1 MPNRLK
7 KLNAFHLK
15 VIAIIAMTICHIP
28 YGIPSLQ
35 TNRFLFLLM
44 SFLGGIT
51 LPIMAYLLVE
61 GFRFTRS
68 RTKYALRIAAFWLL
82 SIFPYWKLFVGGPFR
97 TIYLA
102 NNIMYTLLMGLLL
115 LIAYEKT
122 RNVLLRVLLVLLFT
136 ALTRYS
142 DWYLLGVL
150 LIFSMYRFRTS
161 PTRIV
166 LPILLVTVLP
176 SALSILYI
184 LDEHI
189 TDIHTLAG
197 TATTMG
203 TILAIPIL
211 LSYNGE
217 RGRNTPTIKWG
228 FYAYYPLHILVLLG
242 IRFLLTGR

>member
-1 MPNRLK
+1 MPNRMK

-35 TNRFLFLLM
+35 KNHTLFLLM
-44 SFLGGIT
+44 SFIGGIT

-61 GFRFTRS
+61 GFRYTRS
-68 RTKYALRIAAFWLL
+68 HTKYALRVAAFWLL
-82 SIFPYWKLFVGGPFR
+82 SIIPYWKLFVGGPFHA
-97 TIYLA
+97 IYLA
-102 NNIMYTLLMGLLL
+102 NNIMFTLLMGLLL
-115 LIAYEKT
+115 LIAYENT
-122 RNVLLRVLLVLLFT
+122 RNVLLHVLLVLLFT

-142 DWYLLGVL
+142 DWYLIGVL
-150 LIFSMYRFRTS
+150 LIFAMYRFRTA
-161 PTRIV
+161 PKRII
-166 LPILLVTVLP
+166 LPILLVTILP

-184 LDEHI
+184 VDEHI

-203 TILAIPIL
+203 TMLAIPIL

-217 RGRNTPTIKWG
+217 RGKNTPVIKWG
-228 FYAYYPLHILVLLG
+228 FYAYYPLHILVLWG
-242 IRFLLTGR
+242 IRLLLTGR